1 MFATG
6 LLGEVPVLESFFTG
20 SKPKDLVPDKASYF
34 RAKLQLW
41 DSEAFRSCEGSQI
54 RLSAI
59 SSRVQPPAQPGSDAC
74 CMEAGKRDAS
84 TGKGSR
90 SSPDQLQEGAVEDTV
105 SGEVEKSILGR
116 NMQLLYREVSPQ
128 QTTALPVLC
137 ILGFSAG
144 SGSH

>member
-1 MFATG
+1 M
-6 LLGEVPVLESFFTG
+6 
-20 SKPKDLVPDKASYF
+20 
-34 RAKLQLW
+34 
-41 DSEAFRSCEGSQI
+41 
-54 RLSAI
+54 
-59 SSRVQPPAQPGSDAC
+59 QPPAQRSSDAC
-74 CMEAGKRDAS
+74 CIGAGKQDAG

-90 SSPDQLQEGAVEDTV
+90 SSPDQLQEAVVEVTV
-105 SGEVEKSILGR
+105 SGETEKSILGR

>member
-1 MFATG
+1 
-6 LLGEVPVLESFFTG
+6 
-20 SKPKDLVPDKASYF
+20 
-34 RAKLQLW
+34 
-41 DSEAFRSCEGSQI
+41 
-54 RLSAI
+54 
-59 SSRVQPPAQPGSDAC
+59 
-74 CMEAGKRDAS
+74 MEARKRDAS

-90 SSPDQLQEGAVEDTV
+90 ISPDQLQEGSVEDTV

-128 QTTALPVLC
+128 QTTALPLLC